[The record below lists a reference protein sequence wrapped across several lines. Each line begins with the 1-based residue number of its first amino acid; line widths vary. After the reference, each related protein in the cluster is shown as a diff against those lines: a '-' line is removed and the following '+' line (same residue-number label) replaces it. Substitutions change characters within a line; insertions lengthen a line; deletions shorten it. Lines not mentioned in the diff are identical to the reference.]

1 MSSGTPVECK
11 VVLLGDTGCGKSSI
25 VLRFVT
31 GTWERYNESTIGA
44 SFLSKM
50 IQVDAK
56 PIKFQIWDTA
66 GQEKYHSLAPMYYR
80 GAAAAIVVYDITQA
94 GSFVTLKNWVKELQ
108 TLGPEGIIIAVC
120 GNKADMAE
128 RREVRREEAEAFA
141 MEIGGIFFETS
152 AKTALNVQAVFEAIS
167 RRLPAPQAPA
177 FDSLADLK
185 AGVVDP
191 RGPKGG
197 AKGGAGGKGGCC

>member
-1 MSSGTPVECK
+1 MSSGSPVECK

-66 GQEKYHSLAPMYYR
+66 GQGVYCVSCAVRAWTGLRAERVRRQRHDRQETR
-80 GAAAAIVVYDITQA
+80 GWRA
-94 GSFVTLKNWVKELQ
+94 GSATTGL
-108 TLGPEGIIIAVC
+108 
-120 GNKADMAE
+120 D
-128 RREVRREEAEAFA
+128 
-141 MEIGGIFFETS
+141 
-152 AKTALNVQAVFEAIS
+152 
-167 RRLPAPQAPA
+167 
-177 FDSLADLK
+177 
-185 AGVVDP
+185 
-191 RGPKGG
+191 
-197 AKGGAGGKGGCC
+197 